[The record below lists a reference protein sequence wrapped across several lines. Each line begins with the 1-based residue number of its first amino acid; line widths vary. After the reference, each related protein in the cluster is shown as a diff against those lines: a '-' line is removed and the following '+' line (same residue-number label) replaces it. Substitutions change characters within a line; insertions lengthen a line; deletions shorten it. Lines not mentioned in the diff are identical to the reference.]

1 MSDTEKGA
9 GSLTGLSEREAKE
22 FHVIFANSFVIFLI
36 LALTAH
42 FLVWQWKP
50 WLVSSATVV
59 SMADGATAL
68 LAAIPNIFTA

>member
-1 MSDTEKGA
+1 MSEAEKGA

-22 FHVIFANSFVIFLI
+22 FHVIFANTFVIFLI
-36 LALTAH
+36 LAITAH

-50 WLVSSATVV
+50 WFVSSATVV

-68 LAAIPNIFTA
+68 LAAIPNIFIA